1 MIYINTKTGAVLET
15 ECILKGGDWVAQQ
28 PKKEK
33 KKTKAESEE

>member
-15 ECILKGGDWVAQQ
+15 ECIVKGGDWVVQQ
-28 PKKEK
+28 TKKEK